1 MEWYIV
7 VAVVVVG
14 FIVGFMNTLAGSG
27 SLLSLPLLMFL
38 GLPATVANGT
48 NRIGILLQSITAASS
63 FQKQKVFEWKDGIK
77 LSLPAIVG
85 ATIGA
90 AFAVKLTN
98 EIMQYIIG
106 SLLIIMFFLM
116 LYKPS
121 MWLDGKNEIKTTKF
135 GFWQVVIFFFIGLYG
150 GFIQAGVGFFLLT
163 GLVVGAGLDLLK
175 ANAIKILVVLFYT
188 PVALAIFIYN
198 SQVDFTLGLL
208 LGGGNIIGAYVASKA
223 AIKRG
228 NVFIKNIIL
237 VVIFISALELLGVYE
252 YIGKLL
258 GIV

>member
-1 MEWYIV
+1 
-7 VAVVVVG
+7 
-14 FIVGFMNTLAGSG
+14 
-27 SLLSLPLLMFL
+27 
-38 GLPATVANGT
+38 
-48 NRIGILLQSITAASS
+48 
-63 FQKQKVFEWKDGIK
+63 
-77 LSLPAIVG
+77 
-85 ATIGA
+85 
-90 AFAVKLTN
+90 
-98 EIMQYIIG
+98 
-106 SLLIIMFFLM
+106 
-116 LYKPS
+116 